1 MAFWIGGLIVLLV
14 DRLTKFI
21 VVQKMNLG
29 ETIPVIKDF
38 LHITYIENPGAAFG
52 LLANKTWLFIFFTVV
67 ILIGMVY
74 LNQTMGRGNFMFSL
88 ILGLVAGGA
97 VGNLIDRFQS
107 GLVVDFIDFR
117 GIWPYVFNIADTAIV
132 IGMLLLI
139 WQIIVSEKL

>member
-1 MAFWIGGLIVLLV
+1 MTFWIGGLIVLLV

-74 LNQTMGRGNFMFSL
+74 LNQTMGRENFMFSL

>member
-74 LNQTMGRGNFMFSL
+74 LNQTMGRENFMFSL